1 MHHPLFWKL
10 LDCPFHSAIFIKLT
24 FSRIHLG
31 FHCSPWHWGFCCRLL
46 LAWKRTKND
55 KNIGRGHL
63 LYVTLKSCSQNTLSI
78 GRKHRKLT
86 SRPSVLWRRQIAV
99 INVVDF
105 GTKPVSSFRSMRSRH
120 VTKSNGVVEQ
130 KSSFRKLPNN
140 YTMRRFVA
148 YKSKTHR
155 RGNLLTIHK
164 RYFRLLQSSMNKV
177 LKVLT

>member
-1 MHHPLFWKL
+1 MRMRRKHVTQNTSW
-10 LDCPFHSAIFIKLT
+10 SWSRSW
-24 FSRIHLG
+24 FSDRKVSIVRHG
-31 FHCSPWHWGFCCRLL
+31 VVSSFCCRLL

-63 LYVTLKSCSQNTLSI
+63 LYVTLKSCSKNTLSI

-99 INVVDF
+99 TNVVDF